1 MIWRPKPGT
10 RVRLRYRPDMR
21 PLTGLHLATGTVEVA
36 GRGPGPINAAVPRE
50 LHKKRSPCPINAAVR
65 LEDGRRV
72 VVPRGNLFQVET

>member
-10 RVRLRYRPDMR
+10 RVELHYRPDIK

-36 GRGPGPINAAVPRE
+36 GAGPG
-50 LHKKRSPCPINAAVR
+50 PINAAVR

-72 VVPRGNLFQVET
+72 VVPRGQLFKEGKA